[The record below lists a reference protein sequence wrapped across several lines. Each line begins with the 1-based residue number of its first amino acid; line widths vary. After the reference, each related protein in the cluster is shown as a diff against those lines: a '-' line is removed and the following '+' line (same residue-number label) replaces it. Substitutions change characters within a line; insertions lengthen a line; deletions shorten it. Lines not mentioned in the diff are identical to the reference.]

1 MTWINK
7 VLNSF
12 YGFRAPSIDADAD
25 TKVEVV
31 FPTMETQSP
40 TVTATTAVTI
50 KRAKTAI
57 NLGELAD
64 NVTLNATVSSDIQ
77 VGDTVMVKAS
87 SGGTA
92 KTVTFGTG
100 FTSPTM
106 AGTQNKSKAM
116 TFMYDG
122 STFVP
127 VAVAVQLD

>member
-12 YGFRAPSIDADAD
+12 YNFRAPSIDADAD

-31 FPTMETQSP
+31 FPTAEVLNP
-40 TVTATTAVTI
+40 TVTATTAVAI
-50 KRAKTAI
+50 NRAKTVV

-64 NVTLNATVSSDIQ
+64 NVTLNATVSSDIA

-100 FTSPTM
+100 FSGPTM
-106 AGTQNKSKAM
+106 AGTQNKSKAT
-116 TFMYDG
+116 TFMFDG
-122 STFVP
+122 TSFVQ
-127 VAVAVQLD
+127 VAVAVTLD